1 MNFMKKKIICIVC
14 GIVAGIVLAVGI
26 GYVMENRNHAIDVYR
41 QRLELKYY
49 GTKDTLVSAVD
60 AYIQRIA
67 SGSCLNGLT
76 VVNECEK
83 HDIDLAFVLAQG
95 KVESHFGTKGIA
107 GKTHSVFN
115 VYSYDGKSA
124 DEIRSA
130 GHAYDHPD
138 ESVEP
143 YMKLLKVRYL
153 NDGRTEMD
161 LMDKYVNNEGNRY
174 ATDREYESKLI
185 SVYMDICSSTP
196 IDELWGR
203 LMKYKML
210 AKK

>member
-67 SGSCLNGLT
+67 PGSCLNGLT

-210 AKK
+210 VKK

>member
-1 MNFMKKKIICIVC
+1 MKKKIICIVC

-67 SGSCLNGLT
+67 PGSCLNGLT

-210 AKK
+210 VKK

>member
-1 MNFMKKKIICIVC
+1 MKKKIICIVC

>member
-1 MNFMKKKIICIVC
+1 MKKKIICIVC

-67 SGSCLNGLT
+67 PGSCLNGLT

>member
-26 GYVMENRNHAIDVYR
+26 CYVMENRNHVIDVYR

-67 SGSCLNGLT
+67 PGSCLNGLT

>member
-67 SGSCLNGLT
+67 PGSCLNGLT